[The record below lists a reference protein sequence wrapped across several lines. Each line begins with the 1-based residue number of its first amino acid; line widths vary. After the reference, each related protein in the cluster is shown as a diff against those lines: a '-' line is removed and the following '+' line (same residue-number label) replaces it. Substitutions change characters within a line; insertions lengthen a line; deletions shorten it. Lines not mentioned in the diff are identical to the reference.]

1 MRPARNDR
9 LEIETGPVKSVPYQI
24 PDKWKEPVRQE
35 LMTLR
40 ELGILVPTT
49 SPWSSPIVPVPKKDG
64 AVRVCVDFRRVNQ
77 VTVQDQYHIPEIVDQ
92 VGNSRF
98 LSKLDLNKGFY
109 QVRLSEQAQVKT
121 AIVTPFG
128 KFQMPF
134 GLVNA
139 TSTFQRLMDRVLEG
153 MQEFSSAYIDDI
165 LIYSPDWESH
175 LEEAGLTAKVAKCEW
190 AKTQLVYLG
199 HRIGHGRVAVPE
211 DRATAIAEFVK
222 PTTKKGVRAFL
233 GTSGYYRRFIPDF
246 GKLAKPLTMLTRKA
260 EPDQVHWTLEGE
272 QAFNHIR
279 ELLCKS
285 CALTIPT
292 LSDDFRLHTD
302 ASGAGLGAV
311 LSVVRSG
318 EEYPV
323 AYYSRQLQGAESNY
337 SSTELE
343 CLAVVAAIR
352 HFEVYLAGRR
362 FELVTDH
369 QTLKGLRTSRNHN
382 RRLTRWSLFF
392 SSPQDIDRGI
402 RIKMQTVFPDSAGQ
416 KTRLQKKGRL
426 QAKKRDVWQTATDMR
441 MQQILQAA
449 APPPEGWN
457 CYQS

>member
-1 MRPARNDR
+1 
-9 LEIETGPVKSVPYQI
+9 
-24 PDKWKEPVRQE
+24 
-35 LMTLR
+35 MTLR

-77 VTVQDQYHIPEIVDQ
+77 VTVQDQYHIPLVTEIVDR

-109 QVRLSEQAQVKT
+109 QVRLSEEAQVKT

-128 KFQMPF
+128 KFQFTKMPF

-175 LEEAGLTAKVAKCEW
+175 LGHIELVMERMKEAGLTAKVAKCEW

-222 PTTKKGVRAFL
+222 PTTKMGVRAFL

-369 QTLKGLRTSRNHN
+369 QALKGLRTSQNHN
-382 RRLTRWSLFF
+382 RRLSLFLQDFQF
-392 SSPQDIDRGI
+392 STRYRPGDLNQNADGLSRQCWPE
-402 RIKMQTVFPDSAGQ
+402 V
-416 KTRLQKKGRL
+416 KTSEEGPASGKEEGRV
-426 QAKKRDVWQTATDMR
+426 ADHHRHDDA
-441 MQQILQAA
+441 AA